1 MYTYTMCRFSVV
13 SLPPVTR
20 TARILVD
27 ARKLDQS
34 VFRQRDLV
42 HARSTDLQLV
52 RAGCTTS
59 LDESVL
65 SIPLDFL
72 ISSFTI
78 FRLNKV
84 GFLYNFYSFCS
95 IFGIDSDERW
105 LTNGLLEPLEYS

>member
-72 ISSFTI
+72 ISSLTI

-84 GFLYNFYSFCS
+84 GFSYNFY
-95 IFGIDSDERW
+95 
-105 LTNGLLEPLEYS
+105 